1 MIARTM
7 VRVLVIDDN
16 QDMRELMQV
25 ILQGAGYAVE
35 LAADGEAGLLAQSL
49 RPADVVI
56 TDIFMPNQDGIE
68 TIARLREE
76 YPGVKVVAMSGGGS
90 LKKSEDY
97 LFTAREIGAHVVLP
111 KPFGQDHLL
120 RIVQEVL

>member
-1 MIARTM
+1 MLRI
-7 VRVLVIDDN
+7 LVIDDN

-35 LAADGEAGLLAQSL
+35 LAADGEAGLRAQRL
-49 RPADVVI
+49 RPADLVI

-68 TIARLREE
+68 TIARLRDE
-76 YPGVKVVAMSGGGS
+76 YPGVKVVAISGGGS
-90 LKKSEDY
+90 MRKSGDY

-111 KPFGQDHLL
+111 KPFDPDQLL
-120 RIVQEVL
+120 RSILEVLH